1 VTPQIVSS
9 TLSPASSPRDRGVA
23 RAGADSHRLQ
33 VVIAPNA
40 IHTEQAEM
48 GVVIGADRQRAMSH
62 QTADRQQT
70 QEVAGADGAEPETLV
85 R

>member
-1 VTPQIVSS
+1 
-9 TLSPASSPRDRGVA
+9 
-23 RAGADSHRLQ
+23 
-33 VVIAPNA
+33 
-40 IHTEQAEM
+40 M

-70 QEVAGADGAEPETLV
+70 QEVAAADGAEPETLV